1 MTPKLHLRECR
12 ARRRFKRPQPR
23 PAVSTVYTPSIQGA
37 ARRSGGRPG
46 VPLDSQKWVPAP
58 SAGCVLRGGDASTKW
73 GVAGGTVA
81 NTARQ
86 IKAYE
91 GSSFPLDFPARP
103 PGQGSP
109 ADSISARVCWLTDAL
124 GTGRWALP
132 PAHPKGRGAS
142 TFRFSH
148 SATPRS
154 PHLQPGRPVD
164 AFLKHMF

>member
-23 PAVSTVYTPSIQGA
+23 PAVSTVYTPSNQGA

-58 SAGCVLRGGDASTKW
+58 SGGCVLGGGDASTKW

-81 NTARQ
+81 NTARR

-103 PGQGSP
+103 PGRGSP
-109 ADSISARVCWLTDAL
+109 ADSISARVCWLTDAQ
-124 GTGRWALP
+124 GSGNWAAGPSPCTPQGAWGFDISFLP
-132 PAHPKGRGAS
+132 QCHTSEPTPATR
-142 TFRFSH
+142 
-148 SATPRS
+148 TPS
-154 PHLQPGRPVD
+154 
-164 AFLKHMF
+164 